1 MEITLFWI
9 GVVLLGLLIDVWLL
23 VSISRS
29 NKGISTK
36 IGWAL
41 LIILLPV
48 IGWVG
53 WGIAGPRGVARA
65 PSSPEHSKG

>member
-9 GVVLLGLLIDVWLL
+9 GAFLLGLLIDVWLL

-29 NKGISTK
+29 NKGTSTK

-41 LIILLPV
+41 LVILLP
-48 IGWVG
+48 IAGWIA